1 MMTDTERNEMV
12 DMVAQAVID
21 KMEQREQTNAIA
33 ELVVRRVLALQE
45 EEAKLK
51 ATETEK
57 ETTNAG
63 NQQQQ

>member
-1 MMTDTERNEMV
+1 MMTDTERNELV

-33 ELVVRRVLALQE
+33 ELVVKRVLALQE

-51 ATETEK
+51 ATEAEQ
-57 ETTNAG
+57 ENANAG
-63 NQQQQ
+63 NE

>member
-1 MMTDTERNEMV
+1 MDASERNELV
-12 DMVAQAVID
+12 DMVAQAVLD

-51 ATETEK
+51 ATEAEQ
-57 ETTNAG
+57 ENANAG
-63 NQQQQ
+63 NE

>member
-33 ELVVRRVLALQE
+33 ELVVKRVLALQE

-51 ATETEK
+51 ATEAEK
-57 ETTNAG
+57 ETSDAG